1 MKTRLKSPATVLA
14 VVLGLLVIAS
24 VVIWL
29 QIASHLGIKLL
40 GGQPLENGNNV
51 ELDTSEI
58 QEPSTFPL
66 DHTEVEIEEPNLED
80 DWGIREPE
88 TSELDQY
95 PGFRFVDSELDE
107 QSICVGRACT

>member
-1 MKTRLKSPATVLA
+1 MLA
-14 VVLGLLVIAS
+14 VVLALLVNAS

-29 QIASHLGIKLL
+29 QIASHLGIKLV
-40 GGQPLENGNNV
+40 GGQPAESGNNV
-51 ELDTSEI
+51 ELGTSEI
-58 QEPSTFPL
+58 QQPSTFPL